1 VNFRAAKQGRNMAIQ
16 TNSGFT
22 AGNFREAH
30 APQTLT
36 DLVWSTQTAKDLVQD
51 YVDGLIDGHL
61 LLHGPF
67 GTGKTSICKMV
78 PFAITGDPNI
88 IHDTLF
94 VNASN
99 VTTKAKLIP
108 LIQNFALLMPL
119 VGSTRFIH
127 LDEAD
132 RMDGAAQ
139 DALKG
144 LIDDV
149 GDVVRFLITT
159 NHLRKIDGGIQSRCH
174 AQEIDHC
181 QPSDFRPFAK
191 RILLAEKIPLGKV
204 NLTQALDDGAG
215 EGRKTMQQL
224 ERLVARYR
232 RNNP

>member
-1 VNFRAAKQGRNMAIQ
+1 MTIQ
-16 TNSGFT
+16 TNGGFT
-22 AGNFREAH
+22 AGNFHSAH

-36 DLVWSTQTAKDLVQD
+36 DLAWPTQTAKDLVQD
-51 YVDGLIDGHL
+51 YVDGLIGGHL
-61 LLHGPF
+61 LLPGPF
-67 GTGKTSICKMV
+67 GTGKTSICKIV
-78 PFAITGDPNI
+78 PYAMTGDPNI

-99 VTTKAKLIP
+99 LTTKAKLIP
-108 LIQNFALLMPL
+108 KIRNFAHTLPMCGD
-119 VGSTRFIH
+119 VRFVI

-132 RMDGAAQ
+132 GMDKATQ

-144 LIDDV
+144 LMDQV
-149 GDVVRFLITT
+149 GHVVRFLITT

-174 AQEIDHC
+174 VQEIGHC
-181 QPSDFRPFAK
+181 QPSDFRPLAK
-191 RILLAEKIPLGKV
+191 SILRAENIPLGKV

-224 ERLVARYR
+224 ERLVARHR